1 MALEEVGQ
9 CPVCHG
15 TKFHNTITC
24 ADHTTTGELF
34 HVKHCQHCTL
44 GITSPRPSEADAG
57 RYYQS
62 EAYISHSGKS
72 RGVLDTIYLLIR
84 SLTVRWKYSL
94 IKPYLGTQGI
104 LDVGCG
110 TGSFLRII
118 HQNGHPVQGV
128 EPSDTARQN
137 IPETIPVATSL
148 EQLQGKT
155 FDVITLWH
163 VIEHVYPLEATLDK
177 LKSMMSA
184 NGALFLAVPNHE
196 SADAKQYGQEWA
208 AYDVPRHLWH
218 FNRKS
223 MAAFL
228 QQQGLRI
235 IAVVPMKLDAY
246 YVSLLSERYR
256 RSGAISIKGLI
267 QASYAALR
275 SNRSARKDSNY
286 SSLIFVVQK

>member
-1 MALEEVGQ
+1 MALEEVAQ

-15 TKFHNTITC
+15 TKFQNTITC

-34 HVKHCQHCTL
+34 HVKHCEDCTL
-44 GITSPRPSEADAG
+44 GITSPRPPEAEAA

-72 RGVLDTIYLLIR
+72 KGLFDSIYLLIR
-84 SLTVRWKYSL
+84 SLTVRWKYRL
-94 IKPYLGTQGI
+94 IQPYLGSQGL

-110 TGSFLRII
+110 TGSFLQIV

-128 EPSDTARQN
+128 EPSEIARES
-137 IPETIPVATSL
+137 IPKTIPVTSSL
-148 EQLQGKT
+148 DQLQGKT

-163 VIEHVYPLEATLDK
+163 VIEHIYQLEGTLQK
-177 LKSMMSA
+177 LKSLMA
-184 NGALFLAVPNHE
+184 PGAALFLAVPNHE
-196 SADAKQYGQEWA
+196 SADAKKYRQAWA
-208 AYDVPRHLWH
+208 AYDVPRHIWH

-223 MAAFL
+223 MATFL
-228 QQQGLRI
+228 QREGLRI
-235 IAVVPMKLDAY
+235 TAVIPMKLDAY

-256 RSGAISIKGLI
+256 RSGSPGIKGLT
-267 QASYAALR
+267 QAIYSALR
-275 SNRSARKDSNY
+275 SNRSAKRDGNY